1 MGGPVEILSIRW
13 TAVLVEEFKE
23 SVRFFQEVMGFPLDL
38 YDEAKQFAFFWWEEE
53 LQAFEVFGLDAEAPD
68 EMNCA
73 VAGFQ
78 VANLHS
84 ARSELEGQSIEFLGE
99 TTITPNGSGW
109 AYFIGPD
116 GFVYKLVQA
125 SQEYAH
131 IQRGDLN
138 KQAAATD
145 SGTSPAISGI
155 AFFGI
160 PTIDFEQT
168 TKFFE
173 EILKLARIP
182 ASSNEHAV
190 FPLPGGESLEIFGPE
205 NDYDFYLPCPLVG
218 FRVNDIRSARQT
230 LQARGVTFINEI
242 YEHPNGGA
250 WCDFRD
256 SEGTIFSL
264 AQS

>member
-1 MGGPVEILSIRW
+1 MEILSIRW
-13 TAVLVEEFKE
+13 TAVLVEEFEK

-38 YDEAKQFAFFWWEEE
+38 YDEARQFAFFWWEEE
-53 LQAFEVFGLDAEAPD
+53 QQAFEVYGLDAEVPD

-84 ARSELEGQSIEFLGE
+84 ARAELEGLGIEFLGE

-116 GFVYKLVQA
+116 DFVYQVVQA
-125 SQEYAH
+125 SLEYAH
-131 IQRGDLN
+131 IRRGDLQ
-138 KQAAATD
+138 KQATTG
-145 SGTSPAISGI
+145 SGSAPAISGI
-155 AFFGI
+155 AFIGV
-160 PTIDFEQT
+160 PATDFEET

-173 EILKLARIP
+173 EILRITRIP
-182 ASSNEHAV
+182 NSSCEHAV
-190 FPLPGGESLEIFGPE
+190 FRLPGGELLEIFGPDNE
-205 NDYDFYLPCPLVG
+205 YDFYHPCPLVG
-218 FRVNDIRSARQT
+218 FRVNDIRSVRET
-230 LQARGVTFINEI
+230 LQARGVTFVNEI
-242 YEHPNGGA
+242 DEHPNGGA

-256 SEGTIFSL
+256 NERTVYSL